1 MVACTGIRLELSL
14 VEPMK
19 LHLPR
24 ERQEKEEKQKKDS
37 KRVEREK
44 THWNPVIASLKCQ
57 ALTNASGTTGSAIAL
72 PTKTSCR
79 AVLIFEISVGLT
91 SAEGSEKSQYR
102 AMVFGSGSE
111 IQR

>member
-1 MVACTGIRLELSL
+1 
-14 VEPMK
+14 MK
-19 LHLPR
+19 RYKKR
-24 ERQEKEEKQKKDS
+24 ENNWGYKTRKDQ
-37 KRVEREK
+37 
-44 THWNPVIASLKCQ
+44 TYWNPVIASLKCQ

-72 PTKTSCR
+72 PTNTSCR

-102 AMVFGSGSE
+102 AIVLGSGSE